1 MILALPILDTS
12 FVILKRLKY
21 KQPIYQADRWHFH
34 HRLANVGLSQRRT
47 SLYLYAWCTSLSAL
61 ALAIRF
67 VPSHRHGWDP
77 VAIVVLGGLGALAVG
92 TSIYVIYL
100 LEILK
105 LRHLQALGL
114 MRGRGAGEVPQSERA
129 A

>member
-1 MILALPILDTS
+1 
-12 FVILKRLKY
+12 
-21 KQPIYQADRWHFH
+21 
-34 HRLANVGLSQRRT
+34 
-47 SLYLYAWCTSLSAL
+47 
-61 ALAIRF
+61 
-67 VPSHRHGWDP
+67 
-77 VAIVVLGGLGALAVG
+77 VVLGGLGALAVG